1 MVAPVADLSAAF
13 REVDGRDVA
22 PGDERRQGEDL
33 GRSGARRLLL
43 DREAE
48 VQELD
53 AALDAL
59 PAGAGQVVVLE
70 AAAGLGK
77 SALLEECRLRA
88 IARGFRVVYGR
99 GSELER
105 EVPFGVTVQLF
116 EQQVCSASDEERAR
130 LLSGAAGLCRQVF
143 EPVSGDGLGAAAR
156 VPERAPHAVRHG
168 LYWLCGNLA
177 AERPL
182 VVIVDDL
189 QWADV
194 PSREF
199 ISYLLR
205 RREGLPVLV
214 ALATRPVS
222 PGGQDELW
230 QEVTRGFGVR
240 MLRPAALSDAGIAS
254 LVQDRRSEQASERFV
269 RACSDVTRGN
279 PLLLRELLLELSTKN
294 VATDDAGA
302 EKVRRIGPANVSGLV
317 LRRLARLPSAA
328 RALARAA
335 AVLDEHAD
343 LRSAAALCRLELTEA
358 ADAVDGLSRVEVLEP
373 GQRLRFAHPIVRAAI
388 YAEMAIADRAA
399 QHARA
404 ARLLDADRAPA
415 DHVAAHLI
423 ATLPEGDP
431 WVVDTLRTAASRA
444 LAQGSPTAAISY
456 LRRALA
462 EPPNPGALPD
472 IIAQLG
478 AAESHAREPA
488 AIDHLTQ
495 ALELN
500 HLPERRALI
509 ALDLGR
515 ALMVAGRLPE
525 AIDLLINVSSELR
538 DSDPELTLRIEAEL
552 LATARVSI
560 QTRPLITERLERV
573 NTNLQGRHPGERA
586 LLANLAYEKVI
597 EGEPAAQ
604 AAELAT
610 RALGAGSLLH
620 EEGSESPTYYYAAWT
635 LALCDQLTAAASALD
650 AAIAHARA
658 HGSALGFG
666 LASSFRANV
675 HHRRG
680 RLFDAEADARAAL
693 SVAELENL
701 GPSLPFA
708 TALLADAMLDRGEF
722 DEAAEALASIDTSGP
737 SVDSI
742 ALNPLLFSRGRLRL
756 ARGDLQEG
764 VADLLET
771 GRRGTAWGSNTPA
784 FLPWRSTA
792 ASGLA
797 RLGRRDEAVDLAEEE
812 LRLARAFGAP
822 RPLAIA
828 LCACALLARGQTA
841 VDLLAEAAAVLE
853 DSPAV
858 LDRARVLIE
867 FGAALR
873 RANHRTSAKAALR
886 EGLRLADRCG
896 AVPLAE
902 HARGELAAAG
912 VRPRKSYDRNSLTAS
927 EQRVA
932 RMAASGMSNREIAQ
946 ALFVTEKTVEWHLG
960 QAYHKLD
967 VHSRRDIATALGE
980 GDLHSRTASGR

>member
-1 MVAPVADLSAAF
+1 MVALVANVSAAF
-13 REVDGRDVA
+13 RNVGGRAAA
-22 PGDERRQGEDL
+22 PGDERQQGGDV
-33 GRSGARRLLL
+33 GRSGRLLL
-43 DREAE
+43 EREAE

-53 AALDAL
+53 TALDAL
-59 PAGAGQVVVLE
+59 PAGAGQLVVLE

-88 IARGFRVVYGR
+88 VARGFRVAYGR

-105 EVPFGVTVQLF
+105 EVPLGVTVQLF
-116 EQQVCSASDEERAR
+116 EPQVFSASDEERAR
-130 LLSGAAGLCRQVF
+130 LLSGAAALCREVF
-143 EPVSGDGLGAAAR
+143 EPVSGEGPRAAAR

-177 AERPL
+177 AETPL

-205 RREGLPVLV
+205 RRDGLPVLV
-214 ALATRPVS
+214 ALATRPVD

-230 QEVTRGFGVR
+230 QEMTRGIGVR
-240 MLRPAALSDAGIAS
+240 VLRPAALSDGAIAS
-254 LVQDRRSEQASERFV
+254 LVHERRSEQASERFV

-294 VATDDAGA
+294 VAADDVGA
-302 EKVRRIGPANVSGLV
+302 EEVRRIGPANVSGLV

-328 RALARAA
+328 RALARAV
-335 AVLDEHAD
+335 AVLDENAD
-343 LRSAAALCRLELTEA
+343 LRFAAALCRLELTDA
-358 ADAVDGLSRVEVLEP
+358 ADAVDSLSRVEVLEP
-373 GQRLRFAHPIVRAAI
+373 GQRLRFVHPIVRAAI

-462 EPPNPGALPD
+462 EPPNPGALPE

-509 ALDLGR
+509 ALELGR
-515 ALMVAGRLPE
+515 ALMIAGRLPE
-525 AIDLLINVSSELR
+525 AIDLLVNVSSELR
-538 DSDPELTLRIEAEL
+538 DSDPELTLRVEAEL

-560 QTRPLITERLERV
+560 RTRPLITARLERV
-573 NTNLQGRHPGERA
+573 NTSLQGRHPGERA
-586 LLANLAYEKVI
+586 LLANLAYDKVI
-597 EGEPAAQ
+597 EGGPAAH

-610 RALGAGSLLH
+610 RALGAGALLR

-650 AAIAHARA
+650 AAIAHARV

-675 HHRRG
+675 HHRTG
-680 RLFDAEADARAAL
+680 MLFDAEADARAAL
-693 SVAELENL
+693 AVAELEDL

-708 TALLADAMLDRGEF
+708 TAFLADALLDRGEF

-737 SVDSI
+737 SGDSI

-756 ARGDLQEG
+756 ARGDLQAG
-764 VADLLET
+764 VGDLLEA

-797 RLGRRDEAVDLAEEE
+797 GLRRRDEAVDLTEEE
-812 LRLARAFGAP
+812 LRLARTFGAP

-828 LCACALLARGQTA
+828 LCACALLARGQNA
-841 VDLLAEAAAVLE
+841 IDLLAEAAAILE

-873 RANHRTSAKAALR
+873 RANHRARAKTALR

-902 HARGELAAAG
+902 HAREELAAAG
-912 VRPRKSYDRNSLTAS
+912 VRPRKSYDRDSLTAS

-960 QAYHKLD
+960 QAFHKL
-967 VHSRRDIATALGE
+967 
-980 GDLHSRTASGR
+980 DLHSRHDLPQALGRIHAPAPVPRSH